1 MKVKVDPEIPER
13 GRTRGRSKGTAEKNP
28 KKRNQ
33 GLNCA
38 KCTVEAVSSHSPDLG
53 YLLPQTHLP
62 KPYEKNTVLK

>member
-38 KCTVEAVSSHSPDLG
+38 KMSWVGGTEEG
-53 YLLPQTHLP
+53 Q
-62 KPYEKNTVLK
+62 KR